1 MHMKSLDTLSAGQ
14 VAVITALEVDEALF
28 HRLSALG
35 FRVGKQLSM
44 IRRGIFNGP
53 LHVRL
58 GTTDVI
64 LRKREAQSIHI
75 KHV

>member
-75 KHV
+75 KHI